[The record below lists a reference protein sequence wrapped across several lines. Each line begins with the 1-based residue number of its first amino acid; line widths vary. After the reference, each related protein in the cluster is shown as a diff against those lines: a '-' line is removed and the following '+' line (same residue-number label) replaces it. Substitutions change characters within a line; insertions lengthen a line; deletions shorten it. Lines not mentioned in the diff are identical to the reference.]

1 MFRKARGVQGG
12 GVGWVLRWPFSGHYE
27 EQSQMSSKNLLRQ
40 GSSGQGW
47 QPYKEDPL
55 DDVSRTVDSV
65 TLDSFSSPGLSFS
78 SVKGG
83 GLEVPSPSGLILR

>member
-1 MFRKARGVQGG
+1 
-12 GVGWVLRWPFSGHYE
+12 
-27 EQSQMSSKNLLRQ
+27 
-40 GSSGQGW
+40 
-47 QPYKEDPL
+47 
-55 DDVSRTVDSV
+55 V